1 MVNIERNKKNWE
13 AEFANVTYKQA
24 EEITKDKNIKEISI
38 CQKFGVTE
46 GDYSW
51 DLGEMY
57 FEAKINLRAYDEN
70 YLKNSNITLIEGR
83 FPKSSDEI
91 IITKPDEGSEYK
103 IPQNIG
109 EKIEIIINGEKKEY
123 EIVGFTEK
131 LEFDERKFFYTE
143 FAAIT
148 YFDKEQASDDTIVDV
163 TVLTKNIR
171 KIYDTTRNLAK
182 TFNINEKQKEISE
195 ISEQEMLENLFKTE
209 RTVENKEVYLKFNT
223 KLLEYACVSEAGTDF
238 ANKLYIT
245 SGISIFI
252 VSVVSIAVIY
262 TSLKM
267 TYSERIKEYGMLS
280 SIGMNKKQR
289 RKMITK
295 EACILGGLGII
306 IGIALGTAI
315 TWLMTCILNNII
327 ANVVYYSQYPIIT
340 IDNNVKLYM
349 KIPIF
354 ILLLIITIIY
364 ILTYISSFL
373 SMRKINKMS
382 VIEAIRNI
390 ENTKVKKKQVKTPKI
405 IEKIFKEE
413 GVLAYKNIR
422 RDKKRYK
429 TIVISLTISIILFL
443 SANGIISNLYKN
455 VKINE
460 YADYTIMTSE
470 NCVEDI
476 IKYLNDN
483 NLIDD
488 YYVVEM
494 ENTSYLKFTEENIT
508 DGMKKIIESGIYDD
522 DTWDNS
528 KKYSVPVNH
537 LRIIGEKYNEILKRA
552 GVTELR
558 DNEVILIDTI
568 DEKTKFDDKIKITNY
583 EIGDSYKLEVKTYRG
598 EMVEEKTEDV
608 TFKVVGILKDF
619 KPYRQ
624 NPGTIDYPIIE
635 QVINE
640 ETAKNVRVLPYDD
653 ASVTIFIKTDKAYEI
668 DEEISDLRVIC
679 AEKSSD
685 ASGFNTY
692 EIKKANM
699 SEQAITKIL
708 IYAFIGLIGL
718 ISMLNIFNTIS
729 FSVLL
734 RKKEFAILKSIGMS
748 EKQKNKMMMLEG
760 IFYGLDS
767 IIYGILISIVVL
779 YIMYTQMIDTRVYP
793 FELPW
798 GMIAC
803 CIIFSYIVIFIAMA
817 SARRKIKNK
826 NIIDEVRNENI

>member
-24 EEITKDKNIKEISI
+24 KEIAKDKNINEISV
-38 CQKFGVTE
+38 CQKFGITE

-148 YFDKEQASDDTIVDV
+148 YFDKKQASDESIVDV
-163 TVLTKNIR
+163 TVLTKNIQ

-182 TFNINEKQKEISE
+182 TFNIKEKQESDEK
-195 ISEQEMLENLFKTE
+195 SEQEMLESLFKTE
-209 RTVENKEVYLKFNT
+209 KTVEDKEIYLAFNT
-223 KLLEYACVSEAGTDF
+223 KLLEYACVVEAGTSL

-289 RKMITK
+289 REMITK
-295 EACILGGLGII
+295 EACILGVLGII
-306 IGIALGTAI
+306 IGIALGIAI

-327 ANVVYYSQYPIIT
+327 VNVVYHSQYPIIT

-364 ILTYISSFL
+364 ILIYISSFL

-382 VIEAIRNI
+382 AIEAIRNI
-390 ENTKVKKKQVKTPKI
+390 ESTKVKKKQVKTPKI
-405 IEKIFKEE
+405 VEKIFKEG

-455 VKINE
+455 VKIDE

-470 NCVEDI
+470 KCVEDI

-483 NLIDD
+483 NLIED
-488 YYVVEM
+488 YYVAVM

-508 DGMKKIIESGIYDD
+508 DNMKKIIESGIYDD
-522 DTWDNS
+522 DMWDSS

-537 LRIIGEKYNEILKRA
+537 IRIIGEKYNEILARV
-552 GVTELR
+552 GVTELK

-568 DEKTKFDDKIKITNY
+568 DEKTKFDDKIKITDY
-583 EIGDSYKLEVKTYRG
+583 EVGDSYKLEVKMYRG
-598 EMVEEKTEDV
+598 ERLEEKTEDV
-608 TFKVVGILKDF
+608 TFKVVGILEDF
-619 KPYRQ
+619 RPYRE
-624 NPGTIDYPIIE
+624 NVGTIEYPIIE
-635 QVINE
+635 QIMNE

-668 DEEISDLRVIC
+668 DEKISDLRIMC

-692 EIKKANM
+692 ERKKANM

-708 IYAFIGLIGL
+708 IYAFIGLIGV
-718 ISMLNIFNTIS
+718 ISALNIFNTIS

-760 IFYGLDS
+760 I
-767 IIYGILISIVVL
+767 
-779 YIMYTQMIDTRVYP
+779 
-793 FELPW
+793 W
-798 GMIAC
+798 C
-803 CIIFSYIVIFIAMA
+803 
-817 SARRKIKNK
+817 
-826 NIIDEVRNENI
+826 